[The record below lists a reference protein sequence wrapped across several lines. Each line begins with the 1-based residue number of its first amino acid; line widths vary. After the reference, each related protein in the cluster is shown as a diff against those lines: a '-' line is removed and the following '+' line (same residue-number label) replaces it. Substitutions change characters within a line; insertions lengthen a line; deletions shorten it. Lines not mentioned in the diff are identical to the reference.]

1 MTRRI
6 AAAGAALVI
15 SLAAAEA
22 AQACSCVPP
31 DPRAQLKRA
40 DGAFVGRLVA
50 VRVVDPPE
58 EGEPISSADPT
69 DYIYRVGRVYN
80 GGPGLRRGR
89 RVRVRSV
96 RDEATCGLPRTRGRL
111 YGLFV
116 TRRNRRWTSNL
127 CSVVSPAEMRRAA
140 ASGSRTQGAGSPD
153 SAAGAAQ
160 AGSRLACPATART

>member
-6 AAAGAALVI
+6 AAAGAALAI
-15 SLAAAEA
+15 SLVAAEA
-22 AQACSCVPP
+22 AQACLCVPP

-58 EGEPISSADPT
+58 VGEPISSADPT

-80 GGPGLRRGR
+80 GGPGLRRGQ

-96 RDEATCGLPRTRGRL
+96 RDEATCGLPSTRGRL

-127 CSVVSPAEMRRAA
+127 CNVVSPAEMRRAA
-140 ASGSRTQGAGSPD
+140 NAD
-153 SAAGAAQ
+153 SAA
-160 AGSRLACPATART
+160 AGGDDTACGYFTSPG